1 MVPAIQAVTGRQAL
15 RGPITPHAFAD
26 RHSWIDMTE
35 TIQHPDGRVDLTP
48 EAHNELRSSP
58 MFNEDLAPVPVA
70 KRNWTTY
77 NYAAL
82 WISMAH
88 CIPTYMMASGLI

>member
-1 MVPAIQAVTGRQAL
+1 NSATDTDFSDSARRLNCNARFEQLEIM
-15 RGPITPHAFAD
+15 
-26 RHSWIDMTE
+26 SE
-35 TIQHPDGRVDLTP
+35 TIQHADGRIELQP
-48 EAHNELRSSP
+48 EALESIKREPLY
-58 MFNEDLAPVPVA
+58 NEDLAPVPIE

-88 CIPTYMMASGLI
+88 CIPTYMMASGLIAAG